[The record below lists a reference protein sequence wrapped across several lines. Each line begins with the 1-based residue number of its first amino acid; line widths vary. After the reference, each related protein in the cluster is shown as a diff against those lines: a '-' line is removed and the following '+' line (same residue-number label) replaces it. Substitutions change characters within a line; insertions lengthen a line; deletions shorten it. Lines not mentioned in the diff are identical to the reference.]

1 MRASVAQ
8 QVNRRDTVL
17 AALAGSLSVVM
28 SGTGACAQTGAVAFP
43 AAGRKLLVTF
53 PKFRAELDFHS
64 HESLTW
70 TLFNA
75 DGSRGRFET
84 VAISVQ
90 PIAEAIFMVTWQ
102 EANKTTVVQVEDFA
116 QKVIYTNITR
126 PDGTFLQSRGTF
138 VEAS

>member
-1 MRASVAQ
+1 MTGSAAQ
-8 QVNRRDTVL
+8 HVDRRQTVR
-17 AALAGSLSVVM
+17 AALAGSIGVLV
-28 SGTGACAQTGAVAFP
+28 SGAGALAQTIPVAFSG
-43 AAGRKLLVTF
+43 AGRKFMVTF
-53 PKFRAELDFHS
+53 PNFRAELQFHS

-75 DGSRGRFET
+75 DGSRGRSET
-84 VAISVQ
+84 VAIRVQ
-90 PIAEAIFMVTWQ
+90 PIVEAIFMVTWQ